1 MLWLWPHCMYVKYI
15 QTYLAFSEI
24 RNKQGLV
31 LLYIIKPV
39 ASVKPYYNPSH
50 FQGKESECLDRGVQ
64 REGDRRAIK
73 PSSLRS
79 SQRGSVNRWPGISLT
94 SLTTSRKL

>member
-1 MLWLWPHCMYVKYI
+1 M
-15 QTYLAFSEI
+15 
-24 RNKQGLV
+24 
-31 LLYIIKPV
+31 
-39 ASVKPYYNPSH
+39 KPYYNPSH

-79 SQRGSVNRWPGISLT
+79 SGGSVSSQVRAIMTLSQLT
-94 SLTTSRKL
+94 LLEIKSINIGGLS